1 MILGIGE
8 MFVYMFVYDETIPE
22 YLDHDQEYSE

>member
-1 MILGIGE
+1 MLMISGIGE
-8 MFVYMFVYDETIPE
+8 MFVYYETIPE